1 METLKQITASVFSH
15 PVLLQ
20 DAVRG
25 TQLGAHI
32 PSHPLHPLIKNL
44 CGMRG

>member
-32 PSHPLHPLIKNL
+32 QITPAHSQPSLASLD
-44 CGMRG
+44 